1 MAADW
6 VARAWAGP
14 SAIPS
19 SLRLEWQLV
28 IVRWAGIISIGPGLL
43 LAPLTP
49 AQLWAAYAVIG
60 LDIVFNTAVQLGISR
75 YPRLLTN
82 GLLVMLGDSLIT
94 VMIISAAGYRD
105 SPLSYA
111 FFLVAVSAALR
122 YGYRSLLVVGFFVT
136 CDWIN
141 KASAPTAPDAPF
153 IIRSVF
159 LCLTAILTSYIY
171 GQVHKT
177 QTALL
182 RQEINEAAAINE
194 ALEHQA
200 QHDLLTLLPNRALLQ
215 ISLEQAIQT
224 YDTSGVTQ
232 ALLLMDLDRFKDVND
247 TFGHR
252 FGDLLLQQIGPRAR
266 EVLGTSALLARLG
279 GDEFAVLLDGGN
291 SQTAAELGVEL
302 VTALEK
308 PFSIE
313 GHVISVGVSI
323 GIALLPEHG
332 CAPDTLLQH
341 ADVAMYNAKRRRLGW
356 VLYAPEQDNN
366 TPERITLANE
376 LRDAIGQD
384 ELTVYLQPQVSLNT
398 RSLKGVEALV
408 RWQHPKRGLV
418 FPDQFIS
425 VAESTGLIR
434 GLTHWVLNA
443 ALREIHNLAGIG
455 IVVPVSVNFS
465 MRDLHD
471 ADLPHTVESLLARW
485 SVHPAQLTV
494 EITESSLMDDPP
506 RALQTIRSLSSM
518 GVRISIDDFGTGYSS
533 LSYLK
538 QLPVDELKIDR
549 SFVQHLAN
557 DKKDAAIVRSTIGL
571 AHDLGLQVVAEGIED
586 MDTWVRLRALKCDTA
601 QGYLI
606 SRPMP
611 AQQLPEWVREQWGA
625 DKTLAAAA

>member
-19 SLRLEWQLV
+19 SVRLEWQLV

-43 LAPLTP
+43 LVPLTP
-49 AQLWAAYAVIG
+49 TQLWAAYAVIG

-75 YPRLLTN
+75 YPGLLTN
-82 GLLVMLGDSLIT
+82 VLLVMLGDSLIT

-141 KASAPTAPDAPF
+141 KASAPTALDAPF
-153 IIRSVF
+153 VIRSVF
-159 LCLTAILTSYIY
+159 LCLTAIVTSYIY
-171 GQVHKT
+171 GQVHKA

-224 YDTSGVTQ
+224 YDTSGLTQ

-266 EVLGTSALLARLG
+266 DVLGTSALLARLG

-291 SQTAAELGVEL
+291 SQTAAELGAEL

-332 CAPDTLLQH
+332 RAPDTLLQH

-376 LRDAIGQD
+376 LRDAIGQN

-398 RSLKGVEALV
+398 RSLEGVEALV

-506 RALQTIRSLSSM
+506 RALQTIKRLSSM

-571 AHDLGLQVVAEGIED
+571 AHDLGLQVVAEGVED
-586 MDTWVRLRALKCDTA
+586 MGTWDRLRALKCDTA

-611 AQQLPEWVREQWGA
+611 AQQLPEWLREQWGA
-625 DKTLAAAA
+625 NKTLAAAA